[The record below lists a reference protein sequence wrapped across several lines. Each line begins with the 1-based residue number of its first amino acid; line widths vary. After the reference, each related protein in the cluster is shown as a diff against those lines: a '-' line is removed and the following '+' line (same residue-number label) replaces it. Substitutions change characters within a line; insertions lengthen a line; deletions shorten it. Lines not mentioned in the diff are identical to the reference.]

1 MAGEEAIA
9 RPCRQAIRARWTPT
23 GAERMVSR
31 VQDLGRGIV
40 VFGLV
45 VAAVGGLLMLLP
57 RVPWLGHLPGDVN
70 LERPGFSV
78 HFPIVT
84 CLVVSAVATIILNLF
99 FRR

>member
-9 RPCRQAIRARWTPT
+9 RPCRQAIRARWTLSR
-23 GAERMVSR
+23 AERMVSR

-45 VAAVGGLLMLLP
+45 VVAVGGLLMLLP